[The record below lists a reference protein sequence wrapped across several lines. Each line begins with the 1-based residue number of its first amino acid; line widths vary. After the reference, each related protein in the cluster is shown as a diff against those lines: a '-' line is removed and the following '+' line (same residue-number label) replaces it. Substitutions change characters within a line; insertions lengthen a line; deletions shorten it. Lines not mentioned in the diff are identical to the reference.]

1 MPKIYFNF
9 EDRRKTLVS
18 RLDLTGNITFAQ
30 APVMRGPAY
39 DKTGVGAANNG
50 VAAITQGDEEKPKWE
65 GTKIVKSGTKKY
77 GQFGSGG
84 RRDQLRV

>member
-1 MPKIYFNF
+1 
-9 EDRRKTLVS
+9 
-18 RLDLTGNITFAQ
+18 
-30 APVMRGPAY
+30 MRGPAY

-50 VAAITQGDEEKPKWE
+50 VGAITQGDEEKPKWE